1 MCCFDKT
8 GTLTSDSLVVHGVV
22 GVSPDNPAE
31 VTPVSDVPLRTKQVL
46 ASCHALAQTEEGLVG
61 DPLEK
66 AALSA
71 VDWLLTKSE
80 ACSLGCLVCTACMW
94 TWASAKD
101 RQSPRCYS
109 TAIDTYTCVPCSAC
123 DHCSVSLLCCN

>member
-1 MCCFDKT
+1 MDVCCFDKT
-8 GTLTSDSLVVHGVV
+8 GTLTSDTLVVHGVA
-22 GVSPDNPAE
+22 GVNPDNPAE

-46 ASCHALAQTEEGLVG
+46 ASCHALAQMEEGLVG

-80 ACSLGCLVCTACMW
+80 ACRHKVAFCVCGHGPV
-94 TWASAKD
+94 
-101 RQSPRCYS
+101 Q
-109 TAIDTYTCVPCSAC
+109 
-123 DHCSVSLLCCN
+123 

>member
-8 GTLTSDSLVVHGVV
+8 GTLTSDTLVVHGVA
-22 GVSPDNPAE
+22 GVNPDNPAE

-46 ASCHALAQTEEGLVG
+46 ASCHALAQMEEGLVG

-80 ACSLGCLVCTACMW
+80 ACRHKVAFVYVVMGQCSRGSNSHHIANTV
-94 TWASAKD
+94 
-101 RQSPRCYS
+101 
-109 TAIDTYTCVPCSAC
+109 IDTE
-123 DHCSVSLLCCN
+123 LQ